1 MNEFEVETHKLSED
15 FFELLEGKVIEKHIN
30 KIKKEKKITI
40 EILKELLDLAD
51 SLYQKYQLKEAEIIY
66 LAYTGLCPFD
76 HRGPASLASI
86 YLEQAQFQK
95 ALDMLNIVKT
105 YPTADFDETL
115 VNMALCHYKLKQY
128 LEAAAVFIIIKAE
141 KLNEF
146 NQKRYEFL
154 RKQLNPYIN

>member
-1 MNEFEVETHKLSED
+1 MNDFEVETHKLSDD
-15 FFELLEGKVIEKHIN
+15 FFELLEGKVIEEHIN

-128 LEAAAVFIIIKAE
+128 LDAAAVYIIIKAE

-154 RKQLNPYIN
+154 RKQLNPYLS

>member
-1 MNEFEVETHKLSED
+1 MNEFEVETHKLSDD
-15 FFELLEGKVIEKHIN
+15 FFELLEGKVIEEHIN

-128 LEAAAVFIIIKAE
+128 LEAAAVYIIIKAE

-154 RKQLNPYIN
+154 RKQLNPYLS

>member
-1 MNEFEVETHKLSED
+1 MNEFEVETHKLSDD
-15 FFELLEGKVIEKHIN
+15 FFELLEGKVIEEHIN

-86 YLEQAQFQK
+86 YLEQAQFHK

-154 RKQLNPYIN
+154 RKQLNPYLS

>member
-15 FFELLEGKVIEKHIN
+15 FFELLEGKVIEEHIN

-51 SLYQKYQLKEAEIIY
+51 SLYQKYQLKEAEIIF

>member
-1 MNEFEVETHKLSED
+1 MNEFEVETHKLSEG
-15 FFELLEGKVIEKHIN
+15 FFELLEGKVIEEHIN

-146 NQKRYEFL
+146 NQNRYEFL
-154 RKQLNPYIN
+154 RKQLNPYLK

>member
-15 FFELLEGKVIEKHIN
+15 FFELLEGKVIEEHIN

-115 VNMALCHYKLKQY
+115 VNISLCHYKLKQY

-154 RKQLNPYIN
+154 RKQLNPYLK

>member
-1 MNEFEVETHKLSED
+1 MNDFEVETHKLSDD
-15 FFELLEGKVIEKHIN
+15 FFELLEGKVIEEHIN

-128 LEAAAVFIIIKAE
+128 LEAAAVYIIIKAE

-154 RKQLNPYIN
+154 RKQLNPYLS

>member
-1 MNEFEVETHKLSED
+1 MNDFEVETHKLSDD
-15 FFELLEGKVIEKHIN
+15 FFELLEGKVIEEHIN

-95 ALDMLNIVKT
+95 ALDTLNIVKT

-128 LEAAAVFIIIKAE
+128 LEAAAVYIIIKAE

-154 RKQLNPYIN
+154 RKQLNPYLS

>member
-1 MNEFEVETHKLSED
+1 MNEFEVETHKLSD
-15 FFELLEGKVIEKHIN
+15 DLFELLEGKVIEEHIN

-154 RKQLNPYIN
+154 RKQLNP

>member
-1 MNEFEVETHKLSED
+1 MNEFEVETHKLSDD
-15 FFELLEGKVIEKHIN
+15 FFELLEGKVIEEYIN

-154 RKQLNPYIN
+154 RKQLNPYLS

>member
-1 MNEFEVETHKLSED
+1 MNEFEVETHKLSND
-15 FFELLEGKVIEKHIN
+15 FFELLEGKVIEEHIN

-154 RKQLNPYIN
+154 RKQLNPYLS

>member
-15 FFELLEGKVIEKHIN
+15 FFELLEGKVIEEHIN

-66 LAYTGLCPFD
+66 LAYAGLCPFD

-146 NQKRYEFL
+146 NYKRYEFL
-154 RKQLNPYIN
+154 RKQLNPYLN

>member
-1 MNEFEVETHKLSED
+1 MNEFEVEIHKLSED
-15 FFELLEGKVIEKHIN
+15 FFELLEGKVVEEHIN
-30 KIKKEKKITI
+30 KIKNEKKITI
-40 EILKELLDLAD
+40 EILKDVLDLAD
-51 SLYQKYQLKEAEIIY
+51 SFYQKYQLKEAEIIY

-128 LEAAAVFIIIKAE
+128 LEAATVFIIIKNQ

-146 NQKRYEFL
+146 YQQRYEFL
-154 RKQLNPYIN
+154 RKQLNPYLK

>member
-15 FFELLEGKVIEKHIN
+15 FFELLEGKVIEEHIN
-30 KIKKEKKITI
+30 KIKNEKKITI

-154 RKQLNPYIN
+154 RKQLNPYIS

>member
-1 MNEFEVETHKLSED
+1 MNEFEVETHKLSDD
-15 FFELLEGKVIEKHIN
+15 FFELLEGKVIEEHIN

-154 RKQLNPYIN
+154 R

>member
-1 MNEFEVETHKLSED
+1 MNEFGVETHKLSED
-15 FFELLEGKVIEKHIN
+15 FFELLEGKMIEEHIN
-30 KIKKEKKITI
+30 KIKKDKKITI

-115 VNMALCHYKLKQY
+115 VNMALCHYRLKQY

-154 RKQLNPYIN
+154 SKQLNPYLL

>member
-15 FFELLEGKVIEKHIN
+15 FFELLEGKVIEEHIN

-128 LEAAAVFIIIKAE
+128 LEAAAVLIIIKAE

-154 RKQLNPYIN
+154 RKQLNP

>member
-1 MNEFEVETHKLSED
+1 MNEFEVETHKLSDD
-15 FFELLEGKVIEKHIN
+15 FFELLEGKVIEEHIN

-154 RKQLNPYIN
+154 RKQLNP

>member
-15 FFELLEGKVIEKHIN
+15 FFELLEGKVIEEHIN

-128 LEAAAVFIIIKAE
+128 LEAATVFIIIKNQ
-141 KLNEF
+141 KLNAF
-146 NQKRYEFL
+146 YQQRYEFL
-154 RKQLNPYIN
+154 RKQLNPYLK

>member
-1 MNEFEVETHKLSED
+1 MNEFEVGTHKLSED
-15 FFELLEGKVIEKHIN
+15 FFELLEGKVIEEHIN

-86 YLEQAQFQK
+86 YLEQAQFHK

-154 RKQLNPYIN
+154 RKQLNPYLS

>member
-1 MNEFEVETHKLSED
+1 MNEFEVETHKLSDD
-15 FFELLEGKVIEKHIN
+15 FFELLEGKVIEEYIN

-154 RKQLNPYIN
+154 RKQLNP

>member
-1 MNEFEVETHKLSED
+1 MNEFEVEIHKLSED
-15 FFELLEGKVIEKHIN
+15 FFELLEGKVVEEHIN
-30 KIKKEKKITI
+30 KIKNEKKITI
-40 EILKELLDLAD
+40 EILKDVLDLAD
-51 SLYQKYQLKEAEIIY
+51 SFYQKYQLKEAEIIY

-95 ALDMLNIVKT
+95 ALDILNIVKT

-128 LEAAAVFIIIKAE
+128 LEAATVFIIIKNQ
-141 KLNEF
+141 KLNAF
-146 NQKRYEFL
+146 YQQRYEFL
-154 RKQLNPYIN
+154 RKQLNPYLK

>member
-1 MNEFEVETHKLSED
+1 MNEFKIKEDNLSED
-15 FFELLEGKVIEKHIN
+15 FFALLEGKIIEEHIK

-40 EILKELLDLAD
+40 EILKELLDLGA
-51 SLYQKYQLKEAEIIY
+51 SFYQKYQLKEAEIIY
-66 LAYTGLCPFD
+66 LAYTILCPID

-115 VNMALCHYKLKQY
+115 VNMSLCHYKLKQY
-128 LEAAAVFIIIKAE
+128 IEAASVFIIIKNE

-146 NQKRYEFL
+146 NQKRYNFL
-154 RKQLNPYIN
+154 SQQLNPYLI

>member
-1 MNEFEVETHKLSED
+1 MNEFEVEIHKLSED
-15 FFELLEGKVIEKHIN
+15 FFELLEGKVVEEHIN
-30 KIKKEKKITI
+30 KIKNEKKITI
-40 EILKELLDLAD
+40 EILKDVLDLAD
-51 SLYQKYQLKEAEIIY
+51 SFYQKYQLKEAEIIY

-128 LEAAAVFIIIKAE
+128 LEAATVFIIIKNQ
-141 KLNEF
+141 KLNAF
-146 NQKRYEFL
+146 YQQRYEFL
-154 RKQLNPYIN
+154 RKQLNPYLK

>member
-15 FFELLEGKVIEKHIN
+15 FFELLEGKVIEEHIN

-115 VNMALCHYKLKQY
+115 VNMSLCHYKLKQY

-154 RKQLNPYIN
+154 RKQLNPYMN

>member
-1 MNEFEVETHKLSED
+1 M
-15 FFELLEGKVIEKHIN
+15 IEEHIN

-128 LEAAAVFIIIKAE
+128 LEATAVFIIIKAE

-146 NQKRYEFL
+146 NYKRYEFL
-154 RKQLNPYIN
+154 RKQLNPYLN

>member
-1 MNEFEVETHKLSED
+1 MNKFEFGTHYLPEC
-15 FFELLEGKVIEKHIN
+15 FFELLEGKVIDDHIN

-40 EILKELLDLAD
+40 EILKDLLDLAD

-66 LAYTGLCPFD
+66 LSYTGLCPFD

-86 YLEQAQFQK
+86 YLEQAQFHK

-115 VNMALCHYKLKQY
+115 VNMALCHYRLKQY

-146 NQKRYEFL
+146 NHKRYEFL
-154 RKQLNPYIN
+154 RKQLNPYLS

>member
-1 MNEFEVETHKLSED
+1 MNEFEVETHKLSD
-15 FFELLEGKVIEKHIN
+15 DLFELLEGKVIEEHIN

-154 RKQLNPYIN
+154 RKQLNPYLS

>member
-1 MNEFEVETHKLSED
+1 MNEFEVETHKLSDD
-15 FFELLEGKVIEKHIN
+15 FFELLEGKVIEEHIN

-146 NQKRYEFL
+146 
-154 RKQLNPYIN
+154 

>member
-15 FFELLEGKVIEKHIN
+15 FFELLEEKVIEEHIN

-86 YLEQAQFQK
+86 YLEQEQFQK

-105 YPTADFDETL
+105 YPIADFDETL

-154 RKQLNPYIN
+154 RKQLNPYLN

>member
-15 FFELLEGKVIEKHIN
+15 FFELLEGKVIEEHIN
-30 KIKKEKKITI
+30 KIKNEKKITI

-51 SLYQKYQLKEAEIIY
+51 SLYKKYQLKEAEIIY

-154 RKQLNPYIN
+154 RKQLNPYLK